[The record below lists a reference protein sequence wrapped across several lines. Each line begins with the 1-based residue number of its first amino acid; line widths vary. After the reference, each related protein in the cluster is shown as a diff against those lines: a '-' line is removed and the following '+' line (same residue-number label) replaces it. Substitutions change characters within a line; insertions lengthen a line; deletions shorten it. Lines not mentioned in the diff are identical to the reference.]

1 MKSLS
6 LTQPHM
12 IVMVGV
18 PGSGKTFFA
27 DKFAETF
34 HGPYISL
41 DKLTTLTRA
50 SAPTLKALVD
60 HQLHELLKTHQSI
73 IIEGVS
79 DTKAERLA
87 LSRRAHEAGYE
98 TLFVWVQ
105 IDPATAKQRA
115 VKQAK
120 QLRDQS
126 DSSADYDRRT
136 KRFTA
141 PTPLEK
147 SIVISGK
154 HTYAT
159 QAKIVLKKLSAPR
172 AEISTHDTP
181 PIRPVRSGRHNI
193 TVR

>member
-6 LTQPHM
+6 LNQPHM

-34 HGPYISL
+34 HAPYVSL
-41 DKLTTLTRA
+41 DKLTSITRADTLTLK
-50 SAPTLKALVD
+50 TLID
-60 HQLHELLKTHQSI
+60 HQLQELLKTHQSI
-73 IIEGVS
+73 IVEGVS

-87 LSRRAHEAGYE
+87 LSRKAHEAGYE
-98 TLFVWVQ
+98 ALFVWVQ
-105 IDPATAKQRA
+105 IDPTTAKQRA
-115 VKQAK
+115 IKQAK

-126 DSSADYDRRT
+126 DSSVEYDRRT

-141 PTPLEK
+141 PSPLEK

-159 QAKIVLKKLSAPR
+159 QAKIVLKKLSGPR